1 MYIRS
6 KHRGLQKG
14 MSLPVALLLLIPLV
28 MMGLTIAQRNNLE
41 ELMAAS
47 QRDAQQA
54 LMNAESGLALAGEV
68 LAQVAAGSYAS
79 TADEILLNNGNIGLT
94 NHALTE
100 GEVTVVVIDNENSAM
115 VPYPSDPDFD
125 CTPLQDSGYAED
137 CVWET
142 DADSHLVA
150 SSSGTYRGGERVVQA
165 IFELLMSSPAPASAP
180 PLAIFTE
187 DDLGISGNPFIWGPN
202 ANVHSN
208 SDLDISGNPEIWGA
222 VSASGQVN
230 ISGDPVDENGDP
242 IVYEEGVAR
251 ITTPYVYPP
260 AYKPVSTYYM
270 TSNCDIYDGW
280 PLSDHVR
287 IAEDVKNNPDW
298 MGGWNC
304 DYGKEWILN
313 GDSPPDGFYY
323 VEGNVIISSNPGEG
337 TDPVSISIVAEG
349 FIEVSGNP
357 NLQPYYGSAID
368 INDPEV
374 QALIG
379 DRQNVLFSNE
389 VLFYAGNDLKINGNQ
404 SQQFIGLM
412 AAHMEFDI
420 SGAPWLEGALV
431 AENGRAQEAQGYGRG
446 QEVTDG
452 RDVKNMVDQNWIG
465 GDPTLVTEA
474 ESNQSSST
482 SQTAAANMKAW
493 RESIE

>member
-1 MYIRS
+1 MDNRS
-6 KHRGLQKG
+6 KHRKLQKG

-28 MMGLTIAQRNNLE
+28 MLGLTIAQRNNLE

-68 LAQVAAGSYAS
+68 LTQVAAGSYAS
-79 TADEILLNNGNIGLT
+79 TADEILLDNGNIGL
-94 NHALTE
+94 NGHALAE
-100 GEVTVVVIDNENSAM
+100 GAVTVVVIDNENSAM
-115 VPYPSDPDFD
+115 VPYPTDPDFD

-142 DADSHLVA
+142 DADNHLVA
-150 SSSGTYRGGERVVQA
+150 ASSGTYRRGERVVQA
-165 IFELLMSSPAPASAP
+165 VFELIMPDPAQANAP
-180 PLAIFTE
+180 PLAIFAE
-187 DDLGISGNPFIWGPN
+187 EDLGISGNPFIWGPD
-202 ANVHSN
+202 ANVHTN
-208 SDLDISGNPEIWGA
+208 SDLDISGNPEIWGT

-230 ISGDPVDENGDP
+230 VSGDPVDENGDP
-242 IVYEEGVAR
+242 ITYEEGAAR

-270 TSNCDIYDGW
+270 TANCDIYDGW
-280 PLSDHVR
+280 PLSDHTR
-287 IAEDVKNNPDW
+287 IAQDVKSNPDW
-298 MGGWNC
+298 MGSWNC

-313 GDSPPDGFYY
+313 GDTPPSGFYY
-323 VEGNVIISSNPGEG
+323 VEGNVMISSNPGEG
-337 TDPVSISIVAEG
+337 TDPVSMSVVAEG

-357 NLQPYYGSAID
+357 NLEPYYGID
-368 INDPEV
+368 ISDPEV
-374 QALIG
+374 QAQIG
-379 DRQNVLFSNE
+379 DRQNVLLSNE

-404 SQQFIGLM
+404 TQQFTGLM

-420 SGAPWLEGALV
+420 SGAPFLEGTLV

-446 QEVTDG
+446 QEVTAG

-465 GDPTLVTEA
+465 GDPMIETEA
-474 ESNQSSST
+474 ESNESSET
-482 SQTAAANMKAW
+482 SPTPAANMKAW